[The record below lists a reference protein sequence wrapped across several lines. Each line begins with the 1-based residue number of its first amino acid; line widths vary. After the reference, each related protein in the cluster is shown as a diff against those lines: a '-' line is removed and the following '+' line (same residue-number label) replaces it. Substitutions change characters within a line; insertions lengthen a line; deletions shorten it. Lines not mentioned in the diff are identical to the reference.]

1 MRSALKPFGV
11 EISDL
16 KAGELNFKSKYDPA
30 KADLTKMMTAL
41 KDKGEPVT
49 KTD

>member
-1 MRSALKPFGV
+1 VRSALEPFGC
-11 EISDL
+11 EISGL
-16 KAGELNFKSKYDPA
+16 KSGELNFSIKYDPA
-30 KADLTKMMTAL
+30 KADLTKMMAAL

>member
-1 MRSALKPFGV
+1 MRSALKPFAC

-16 KAGELNFKSKYDPA
+16 EAGDLNFKIKYDPA
-30 KADLTKMMTAL
+30 KADLTKMMAAL
-41 KDKGEPVT
+41 KEKGEPVT